1 MGITNRSILSITD
14 RQVVEFIDFIKS
26 QGAGDPA
33 VMINESV
40 TVPLTPE
47 FRSELQT
54 GRVISAAW
62 LGLHNVTVHYFRNK
76 RPATENP
83 GAQVYCATNDLIKI
97 DYNTNQTPQNFGVE
111 EALKLFRTIDDYLDQ
126 QAIRVDVVVGADAE
140 ATERHWLSALQ
151 SASAGQIT
159 RTDEFFKS
167 LVEKFDSRIAE
178 MEKQRQEQSAGLEKE
193 RTELRLKYER
203 EHTELEE
210 KRKSLRDADNTHE
223 RRAIRQE
230 IVTEIRKR
238 LDDLSFAKGAGLYA
252 TLIHWFFIGAIVVL
266 ATISINFALS
276 YSAAVTR
283 TDFKLDGVFIAL
295 TVKQILSVVGVL
307 AFIVAYLRWL
317 NSVYQKRAGSEHQL
331 KQTQL
336 DIERANW
343 IVETLLE
350 WRKAGQEPIPDH
362 LMIAVTRGLFES
374 STAHSDIE
382 ISAADQLAS
391 TLLGTASKVKLNA
404 GVGEFEWSGK
414 DVARLKKE

>member
-1 MGITNRSILSITD
+1 MGVTNRSILSISD
-14 RQVVEFIDFIKS
+14 RQVVEFIDFIKAR
-26 QGAGDPA
+26 GAGDPA
-33 VMINESV
+33 VMINETIS
-40 TVPLTPE
+40 VPLTPAS
-47 FRSELQT
+47 RSQLQT

-62 LGLHNVTVHYFRNK
+62 LTLHNVTVHYYRNK
-76 RPATENP
+76 RPAIENI
-83 GAQVYCATNDLIKI
+83 GSQVYCATNDLIRI
-97 DYNTNQTPQNFGVE
+97 EYNTNQTPQNFGPE
-111 EALKLFRTIDDYLDQ
+111 EALQLFGAIDAYLDQ

-151 SASAGQIT
+151 SASAGQIA
-159 RTDEFFKS
+159 RTDEFFKD

-178 MEKQRQEQSAGLEKE
+178 MEKQRQEQSAKLEEE
-193 RTELRLKYER
+193 RTELRSKYEQD
-203 EHTELEE
+203 HADLEE

-223 RRAIRQE
+223 RRAIRE
-230 IVTEIRKR
+230 NIVTEIRKR
-238 LDDLSFAKGAGLYA
+238 LNELSFAKGAGLYA
-252 TLIHWFFIGAIVVL
+252 TLIHWLFIGAIIIL
-266 ATISINFALS
+266 ATISISFALS

-283 TDFKLDGVFIAL
+283 PDVKFDGVFIAL
-295 TVKQILSVVGVL
+295 TVKQVLSVVGVL

-317 NSVYQKRAGSEHQL
+317 NSVYQKRATSEHQL

-350 WRKAGQEPIPDH
+350 WRKTGQEPIPDH

-374 STAHSDIE
+374 STTHSDIE

-404 GVGEFEWSGK
+404 GVGEFEWNGK